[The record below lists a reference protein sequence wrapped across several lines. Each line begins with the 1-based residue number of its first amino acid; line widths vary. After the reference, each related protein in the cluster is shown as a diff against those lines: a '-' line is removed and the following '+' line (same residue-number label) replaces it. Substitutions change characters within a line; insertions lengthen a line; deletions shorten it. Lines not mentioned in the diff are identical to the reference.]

1 MWGQL
6 VCRRVDPVVMT
17 QPTRQGSEIAGDRRV
32 FPPRS
37 ASVSGARHW
46 VGARLVGA
54 GPELRETVGLLVSE
68 LAANAVQHG
77 GTPFTVCFDRTAD
90 RVRVEVTDD
99 GGGRPLLAAPD
110 PRALSGRGL
119 RLVDALATAWGI
131 RDEPPPATTVWF
143 TVQPE
148 P

>member
-1 MWGQL
+1 
-6 VCRRVDPVVMT
+6 MT
-17 QPTRQGSEIAGDRRV
+17 QSARQGSGATGGRRA
-32 FPPRS
+32 FPSRP

-46 VGARLVGA
+46 VAARLSDA
-54 GPELRETVGLLVSE
+54 GPDVRETVVLLVSE

-77 GTPFTVCFDRTAD
+77 GTPFTVRFDRTSE

-99 GGGRPLLAAPD
+99 GGGQPHMGDRDESAV
-110 PRALSGRGL
+110 SGWGL

-131 RDEPPPATTVWF
+131 GPAPKPATTVWF
-143 TVQPE
+143 TVRPE

>member
-1 MWGQL
+1 M
-6 VCRRVDPVVMT
+6 VMT
-17 QPTRQGSEIAGDRRV
+17 EPTRQGSRNAADCRV
-32 FPPRS
+32 FPSRS
-37 ASVSGARHW
+37 ASVSGARRW
-46 VGARLVGA
+46 VGARLGDAGA
-54 GPELRETVGLLVSE
+54 ELRETVALLVSE

-90 RVRVEVTDD
+90 RVRVEVSDD
-99 GGGRPLLAAPD
+99 GGGRPRMAAPD

-131 RDEPPPATTVWF
+131 RQEPAPATTVWF
-143 TVQPE
+143 TVRPD